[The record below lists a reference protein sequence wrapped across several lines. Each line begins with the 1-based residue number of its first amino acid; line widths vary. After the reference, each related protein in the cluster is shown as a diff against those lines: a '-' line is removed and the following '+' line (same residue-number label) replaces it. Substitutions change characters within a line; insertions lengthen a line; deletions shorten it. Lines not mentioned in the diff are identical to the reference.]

1 MMDLIS
7 VVSEELAYYI
17 YAEKKA
23 CLPGLGC
30 FEAVYHAAVLDPSTN
45 TLTAPSESIVFGI
58 ANEEGNHFVQY
69 ITEQLA
75 SLDVY
80 EKFKQQIIDL
90 LMSNEKANLPGLGL
104 LHANQKGEISFEHI
118 ENDEF
123 NLDYEDLILNPI
135 STVEDPAE
143 NNASNAP
150 HPGNEGSTKKN
161 KEGMSFLRI
170 AMLAVVSALGLVV
183 FLDND
188 TKEMIPAEP
197 MLVNNINIS
206 PKANQSEIYL
216 ALEGQTGLSEGLK
229 DEEKADI
236 VKRQDLMTAPQ
247 PVKTEV
253 YEVEIIT
260 NTFGDRKNADRQIEM
275 IESLGYQS
283 AELEMG
289 DRLISTIIVLSY
301 SDEKDLA
308 SLLEKVKVDFPRA
321 KVRD

>member
-1 MMDLIS
+1 
-7 VVSEELAYYI
+7 
-17 YAEKKA
+17 
-23 CLPGLGC
+23 
-30 FEAVYHAAVLDPSTN
+30 
-45 TLTAPSESIVFGI
+45 
-58 ANEEGNHFVQY
+58 
-69 ITEQLA
+69 
-75 SLDVY
+75 
-80 EKFKQQIIDL
+80 
-90 LMSNEKANLPGLGL
+90 
-104 LHANQKGEISFEHI
+104 
-118 ENDEF
+118 
-123 NLDYEDLILNPI
+123 LNPI